1 MNENYETIRQLRRR
15 FSRIGWGILIYLVV
29 LQIISAVSILFIQN
43 IILSTL
49 VGYALVYGV
58 APLALW
64 LVIRKLPKGACR
76 NLSMSPRALARTALV
91 SFGMME
97 LFSIFTSYLV
107 LFLEQASGQTTSNIL
122 QEAATNMPMWLYLLL
137 TGVFAPVGEEFLFR
151 KLLLDRV
158 RPFGDRAAIWITA
171 VAFGL
176 FHTNLYQFFYATALG
191 VLFAG
196 VAVKTG
202 KLWHTVVLHSAVN
215 LGSALVSA
223 LADWNDIGTVVMVV
237 VLLGLM
243 VYSVLVILRYRKSY
257 SFDPPQYPATNR
269 QVAQAALRSVGLWVC
284 FVLTMAISIFVIFH
298 G

>member
-1 MNENYETIRQLRRR
+1 MNENYETLRQLRRR
-15 FSRIGWGILIYLVV
+15 LSRIGWGVLIYLVF
-29 LQIISAVSILFIQN
+29 LQIISIATVLIPNN
-43 IILSTL
+43 IAATL

-58 APLALW
+58 GPLALW

-76 NLSMSPRALARTALV
+76 CLPMSPRALVRTALV
-91 SFGMME
+91 SLGVME
-97 LFSIFTSYLV
+97 LFSIITNYLV
-107 LFLEQASGQTTSNIL
+107 LFLEQASNQTTTDIL
-122 QEAATNMPMWLYLLL
+122 QEAATDMPLWLYLLL
-137 TGVFAPVGEEFLFR
+137 IGVFAPIGEEFLFR

-158 RPFGDRAAIWITA
+158 RPFGDQAAIWITA

-215 LGSALVSA
+215 LGSALFTE
-223 LADWNDIGTVVMVV
+223 LANWNDIGTAVSFII
-237 VLLGLM
+237 LFGLM
-243 VYSVLVILRYRKSY
+243 IYAVWAILRYRKSY
-257 SFDPPQYPATNR
+257 FFDPPQYPATDR

-284 FVLTMAISIFVIFH
+284 CVLAMIISVAVIFYA
-298 G
+298 